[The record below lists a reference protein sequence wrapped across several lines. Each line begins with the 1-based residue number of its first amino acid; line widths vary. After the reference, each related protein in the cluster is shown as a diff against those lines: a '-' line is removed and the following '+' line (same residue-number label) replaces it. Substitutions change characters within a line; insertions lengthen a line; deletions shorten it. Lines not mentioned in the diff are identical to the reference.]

1 MEYSGTETIAVPIE
15 KAWAYL
21 ADMHKVTTC
30 GPGFRGL
37 EELGPEHWKA
47 LVAIGIGPVKAKFTM
62 DVTRP
67 VLQKP
72 DLIVV
77 KVHGKTPGSVMELE
91 GRMHL
96 MMVSEKETNMNWV
109 GRVAVS
115 GMLASVGAR
124 LMNDMVERL
133 IRQFFTCLKSHLQ
146 QE

>member
-21 ADMHKVTTC
+21 ADMHKVAIC
-30 GPGFRGL
+30 GPGFQGL

-47 LVAIGIGPVKAKFTM
+47 LVTIGIGPVKTKFTM

-67 VLQKP
+67 ALQKP
-72 DLIVV
+72 DLIILR
-77 KVHGKTPGSVMELE
+77 VHGKAPGSTMELE
-91 GRMHL
+91 GRMQL
-96 MMVSEKETNMNWV
+96 TRVSEEETSMNWI

-115 GMLASVGAR
+115 GVLASVGTR
-124 LMNDMVERL
+124 LMNNMVGRL
-133 IRQFFTCLKSHLQ
+133 TRQFFTCLKSHLQ